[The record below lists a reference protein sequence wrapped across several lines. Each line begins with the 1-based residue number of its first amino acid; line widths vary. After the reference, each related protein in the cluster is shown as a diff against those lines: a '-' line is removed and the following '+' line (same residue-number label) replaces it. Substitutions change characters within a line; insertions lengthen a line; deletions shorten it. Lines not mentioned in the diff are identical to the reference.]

1 MPEVALAGNGIC
13 VACLVIMQSHVFSS
27 FVRMMKT
34 LWIVVIKGRHT
45 LELMQDP
52 SPPWVSER
60 H

>member
-52 SPPWVSER
+52 SPLG
-60 H
+60 